1 MAIIGTNI
9 NKARSLLEAGQLVAI
24 PTETVYGLAG
34 NGFDT
39 RAVASIFETK
49 KRPAFDPLILHADS
63 LEKVEQF
70 VEKIPAPAK
79 LLAERFWPGPLTIL
93 FKKNK
98 RVPDLVTSGLQTVAV
113 RIPRHPLA
121 LELLALLDFP
131 LAAPSANPFGY
142 VSPTRPEHVQA
153 QLGGVLPYI
162 LDGGVCSVGVESTIV
177 SFEGELP
184 AVLRMG
190 GLSLEYLEEVLGKIK
205 VNSHSSTS
213 PAAPGMLRSHY
224 APQKPFVLIDN
235 ADAFERPK
243 NNHFAILAFNR
254 RLKGVKE
261 EQQFLLAPSGSVSEA
276 AANLFSMIRQL
287 DERKEFSQIIALKV
301 PEEGLGRAVN
311 DRLRRAATIEL

>member
-9 NKARSLLEAGQLVAI
+9 NKAKNLLEAGQLVAI

-34 NGFDT
+34 NGFDAG
-39 RAVASIFETK
+39 AVTSIFETK

-63 LEKVEQF
+63 LEKIEQF
-70 VEKIPAPAK
+70 VEKIPATAR

-98 RVPDLVTSGLQTVAV
+98 WVPDLVTSGLKTVAV

-153 QLGGVLPYI
+153 QLGETLPYI
-162 LDGGVCSVGVESTIV
+162 LDGGLCSVGVESTIV

-184 AVLRMG
+184 TVLRMG

-205 VNSHSSTS
+205 VNSHSGSS

-224 APQKPFVLIDN
+224 APQKPFVLIDK
-235 ADAFERPK
+235 ADAFERPE
-243 NNHFAILAFNR
+243 NDDFAILAFDR
-254 RLKGVKE
+254 RLEGVKE
-261 EQQFLLAPSGSVSEA
+261 AQQFLLAPSGSLSEA

-301 PEEGLGRAVN
+301 PEKGLGRAVN
-311 DRLRRAATIEL
+311 DRLRRAAVIEL

>member
-34 NGFDT
+34 NGFDA
-39 RAVASIFETK
+39 RAVASIFEAK

-63 LEKVEQF
+63 LEKIEQF

-98 RVPDLVTSGLQTVAV
+98 RVPDLVTSGLKTVAV

-205 VNSHSSTS
+205 VNSHSGSG

-235 ADAFERPK
+235 ADAFERPE
-243 NNHFAILAFNR
+243 NNDFAILAFDR
-254 RLKGVKE
+254 RLKGVQE

-276 AANLFSMIRQL
+276 AANLFSVMRQL

-301 PEEGLGRAVN
+301 PEKGLGRAVN
-311 DRLRRAATIEL
+311 DRLRRAAIIEF